1 MPFTLSHAAA
11 AWPFRRTRLEFSA
24 LVTGCFAPDFAYFMF
39 LRPHGRY
46 GHTLPGIFVFDLP
59 TSLVVLWLFHAYV
72 KQPSTVFLPRA
83 VRCRM
88 NTCDEAFTFWPLSRL
103 ANIVLSIL
111 VGACTHI
118 AWDSFTHDTFWPYRH
133 LSILRKMVQVP
144 VLGNV
149 GVYEL
154 LQDGSTFFGLAFL
167 AIWILHW
174 YRTTQPKAQ
183 CSPGPFNA
191 GQRRAIIVTVP
202 AFAICATFIRV
213 LHGVGLPPRARSL
226 LEFVA
231 ETGISGLTFFCV
243 GLLVCGVLL
252 RKRAATPE
260 ATRRR

>member
-1 MPFTLSHAAA
+1 VPFTLSHAAA

-88 NTCDEAFTFWPLSRL
+88 NTCDEAF
-103 ANIVLSIL
+103 
-111 VGACTHI
+111 
-118 AWDSFTHDTFWPYRH
+118 TFWPYRH

-252 RKRAATPE
+252 RKRASTPE